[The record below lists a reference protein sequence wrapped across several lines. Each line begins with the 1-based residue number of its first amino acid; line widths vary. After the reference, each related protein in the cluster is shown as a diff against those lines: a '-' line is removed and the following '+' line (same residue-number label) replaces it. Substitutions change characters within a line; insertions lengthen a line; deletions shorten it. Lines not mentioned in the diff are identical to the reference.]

1 MFLLASAN
9 RAGLKH
15 IHICCVRWQI
25 YEWINGTQQENS
37 ATVRLILI
45 GSSSEKRPLYVL
57 KVCSHLKLWFFFYT
71 TQLDSEETASCFS
84 CLLTPLTSIL
94 FSAVFEQQAR
104 QEGHVDRLR
113 DPRQGVDLHGL
124 LLVVCSTR
132 ESF

>member
-1 MFLLASAN
+1 MDQRNPAGKLRHSKNHSHWFL
-9 RAGLKH
+9 
-15 IHICCVRWQI
+15 
-25 YEWINGTQQENS
+25 
-37 ATVRLILI
+37 
-45 GSSSEKRPLYVL
+45 KREETALCSQGVFAF
-57 KVCSHLKLWFFFYT
+57 KVFFFPT
-71 TQLDSEETASCFS
+71 TQLVSEETASCFS